1 MEMKLSKNGLE
12 RISKPILK
20 FLDGYYDYAVVETLE
35 DHKFESDDFEGV
47 VMFELND
54 AKAILGA
61 YKALAKIYEALE
73 VPYAVESA
81 QEAIATIEYRIAQA
95 ESSTK

>member
-1 MEMKLSKNGLE
+1 MTMKLNNKGANRIDLE
-12 RISKPILK
+12 T
-20 FLDGYYDYAVVETLE
+20 FEYDPR
-35 DHKFESDDFEGV
+35 DHEFELDDFDGV
-47 VMFELND
+47 VVFELND

-61 YKALAKIYEALE
+61 YQALAKIYEALE

-81 QEAIATIEYRIAQA
+81 KEAIATIEYRIAKA

>member
-1 MEMKLSKNGLE
+1 MKMKLNDKGANRIDLE
-12 RISKPILK
+12 TME
-20 FLDGYYDYAVVETLE
+20 YDPR
-35 DHKFESDDFEGV
+35 DHEFEMDDFDGV
-47 VMFELND
+47 VVFELND
-54 AKAILGA
+54 AKAILCA

-73 VPYAVESA
+73 VPYAVETA